1 LDIVLPEDSAI
12 SLLGIYPKDAPP
24 YHKNTCSTTFI
35 AALFITTRSWKQH
48 RCPST
53 EEWIQKM
60 WYIYTIEHYSAI
72 KNEDIM
78 NFSGKWI
85 ELENIMLSEV
95 TQTNTDKWLL
105 VKKFRIPMI

>member
-1 LDIVLPEDSAI
+1 
-12 SLLGIYPKDAPP
+12 
-24 YHKNTCSTTFI
+24 
-35 AALFITTRSWKQH
+35 
-48 RCPST
+48 
-53 EEWIQKM
+53 
-60 WYIYTIEHYSAI
+60 
-72 KNEDIM
+72 M